1 MHRVPQPAQS
11 LRTPVAERQ
20 AANLLYDANRFA
32 SAPVAGE
39 LFDRTG
45 WLERAGSRG
54 TAGGRGGAL
63 HVRGEFGDAVLRHY
77 RRGGFVA
84 RMSDDRYLYTGSS
97 RTRPFREFRVL
108 ARAHGEG
115 LPVPAPIAAG
125 YRRHG
130 LAYSGDIL
138 VASVPDARTLAQ
150 LVAAGE
156 PIDWATV
163 GAAIAACHRAGFC
176 HADLNAHNV
185 LLDASGRAWLIDFD
199 RARVRAPRHGWQQ
212 ANLARLSRSL
222 RKLGAD
228 SAPSFAARDWPA
240 LAAAHAA
247 AIGSAA

>member
-1 MHRVPQPAQS
+1 M
-11 LRTPVAERQ
+11 AERQ

-39 LFDRTG
+39 LFDRAG
-45 WLERAGSRG
+45 WLAHAGSRDA
-54 TAGGRGGAL
+54 TGGRGGAL

-84 RMSDDRYLYTGSS
+84 RVSDDRYVWTGAS

-150 LVAAGE
+150 LVAARE
-156 PIDWATV
+156 PIDWAAV
-163 GAAIAACHRAGFC
+163 GDAIAACHRSGFC

-199 RARVRAPRHGWQQ
+199 RARVRTPERGWQQ
-212 ANLARLSRSL
+212 ANLARLLRSL

-228 SAPSFAARDWPA
+228 ALPTFESRDWPA
-240 LAAAHAA
+240 LVAAHA
-247 AIGSAA
+247 GSAA